1 MINKLIT
8 IADRKINLTHHKV
21 TSVVLDVVGGT
32 TTIVLDS
39 YAAEDA
45 TAPVQSITCVIPA
58 VEGNPLLAA
67 VLEYVEQEFLAYEF

>member
-45 TAPVQSITCVIPA
+45 TAPV
-58 VEGNPLLAA
+58 LLN
-67 VLEYVEQEFLAYEF
+67 